1 MKENTFLLEW
11 MSRLLEWLGL
21 NSAEGGYKS
30 LFATEK
36 VATLSDDTLLA
47 TYHPMEDRMIVVILN
62 HFAQEK
68 AFTLTPHDGY
78 RITNVLYGEPQK
90 IGAYDAC
97 VLELKKA

>member
-1 MKENTFLLEW
+1 
-11 MSRLLEWLGL
+11 
-21 NSAEGGYKS
+21 
-30 LFATEK
+30 
-36 VATLSDDTLLA
+36 
-47 TYHPMEDRMIVVILN
+47 MEDRMIVVILN